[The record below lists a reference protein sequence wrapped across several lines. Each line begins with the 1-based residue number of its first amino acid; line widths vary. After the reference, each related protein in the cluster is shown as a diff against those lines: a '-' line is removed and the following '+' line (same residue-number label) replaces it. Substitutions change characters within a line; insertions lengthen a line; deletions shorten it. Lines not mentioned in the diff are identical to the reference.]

1 MSTLIHRNSA
11 GSSAM
16 VGERIVIVEDE
27 SVVALNLRLRLE
39 LAHFQVEGVADS
51 GKTAI
56 ALIAETLPDLVLM
69 DIRLKGS
76 QTGIQVAEEIQKRW
90 NIPVIYLTGYTD
102 ETTLRKLKH
111 TSPYGYLLKPFEP
124 TELYT
129 AIEIALNQHHTQTKL
144 QSLNTDLERRVQAR
158 TEELELINQRLQTEI
173 LERKRAEAETLQAL
187 EKERELSDLKS
198 RFITTTSH
206 EFRTPL
212 SIVLTSAELLER
224 MGVDCTEERRSRY
237 FLKIR
242 DAVRSMTTIL
252 ADMLTL
258 GKASAGT
265 LEFHPASFDLK
276 KFCHSLL
283 SDLQLDPLEVR
294 ASDRPSHRS
303 IVLDY
308 DPRAA
313 NAGEVV
319 RTQVELDPD
328 LLGLI
333 LSNLLSNAVKY
344 SLNEAKIRLAIHF
357 VADAEGRSSVVLQVQ
372 DHGMGIPAEDMPRLF
387 ESFHRA
393 KNVDTI
399 SGTGLGLAIV
409 HQCVKLHGG
418 DIQIDSELGQGTTVT
433 VTLPLP

>member
-1 MSTLIHRNSA
+1 
-11 GSSAM
+11 M